1 VEERR
6 GNQGS
11 FEQSLSVEANVDPN
25 LLDFDRIPGERKTLL
40 DDLADYVITQ
50 TAAGSPVRLIFICTH
65 NSRRSHMSQIWA
77 QTAAAHYG
85 IDWIE
90 TYSGGTEA
98 TAFNPRAVAAMRRAG
113 FEISSAG
120 EGENPVYSIRCGEVG
135 LRMEAFSKIY
145 TESPNPTSDFCAVM
159 TCSNAD
165 EACPYVQGASHRV
178 SITYD
183 DPKDADGTEQEAEVY
198 DERCRQ
204 IGREMFYVFCRAR
217 GTGASPR

>member
-1 VEERR
+1 MD
-6 GNQGS
+6 
-11 FEQSLSVEANVDPN
+11 QSLLE
-25 LLDFDRIPGERKTLL
+25 FDRITAERRAPL
-40 DDLADYVITQ
+40 DELAGYIRDEIQ
-50 TAAGSPVRLIFICTH
+50 AGRLARMIFICTH

-85 IDWIE
+85 LDGIE

-98 TAFNPRAVAAMRRAG
+98 TAFNPRAVAALRRAG
-113 FEISSAG
+113 FEINPTDDN
-120 EGENPVYSIRCGEVG
+120 ENPVYTVRYGEAG
-135 LRMEAFSKIY
+135 PSMEAFSKVY
-145 TESPNPTSDFCAVM
+145 SDPPNPTSDFCAVM

-198 DERCRQ
+198 DERSLE
-204 IGREMFYVFCRAR
+204 IGREMFYVFCHAAKT
-217 GTGASPR
+217 GGASLDS